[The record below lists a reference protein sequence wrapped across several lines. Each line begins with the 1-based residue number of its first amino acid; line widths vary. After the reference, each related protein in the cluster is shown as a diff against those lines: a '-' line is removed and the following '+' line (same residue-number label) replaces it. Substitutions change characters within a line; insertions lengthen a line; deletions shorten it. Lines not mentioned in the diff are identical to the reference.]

1 MTGKRNRQRCIPQ
14 KRREQNKR
22 RYSLISVYSFYKNHL
37 GRLADCTSRVSLV
50 WSFDP
55 VMRNERFQNKQVRSI
70 KDTSEGRDEDK
81 IAERD

>member
-55 VMRNERFQNKQVRSI
+55 VMRKRSI

-81 IAERD
+81 IGERD

>member
-1 MTGKRNRQRCIPQ
+1 MTGKRDRQRCISQ
-14 KRREQNKR
+14 KRCEQNKR

-50 WSFDP
+50 WSFDT

-70 KDTSEGRDEDK
+70 KDASEWMNE
-81 IAERD
+81 